1 MQKRLKQ
8 TKVHQKKR
16 NDPLTFKSG
25 SCKTAFHRCSCYWY
39 NLLRW
44 MSFTLCDNWK
54 TLLFVKVYRY
64 FEIFLTTMLLLSL
77 KPVFWE
83 KPVFYAFSTQQQY
96 DVDTK
101 IPKISKGELIMFF
114 IFVTNSRQLQ
124 IFLYKSNFSL

>member
-1 MQKRLKQ
+1 
-8 TKVHQKKR
+8 
-16 NDPLTFKSG
+16 
-25 SCKTAFHRCSCYWY
+25 
-39 NLLRW
+39 